1 MPIFENKKH
10 GLNFAKVSKEN
21 MDMIIPI
28 EEAKTIYCVGN
39 GFGRFEGFE
48 NCYIP
53 GITYRNFIDKL
64 IEKGLLIQK
73 L

>member
-10 GLNFAKVSKEN
+10 GLNFANVSKEKMN
-21 MDMIIPI
+21 MIIPI
-28 EEAKTIYCVGN
+28 DEAKTIYCVGN
-39 GFGRFEGFE
+39 GFGRMEGFE
-48 NCYIP
+48 EDYIP
-53 GITYRNFIDKL
+53 GITYRKFIDKL